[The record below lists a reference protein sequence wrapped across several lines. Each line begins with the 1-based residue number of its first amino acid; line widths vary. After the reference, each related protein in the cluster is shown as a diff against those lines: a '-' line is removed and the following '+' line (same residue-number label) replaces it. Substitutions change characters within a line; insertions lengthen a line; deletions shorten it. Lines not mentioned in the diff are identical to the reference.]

1 MFILSG
7 VRFVPLK
14 VEISL
19 NYTVTKKTTE
29 NRPFNE
35 GRAIARVRANTRPK
49 TIDEAVPERL
59 IARPGGRLLGCARC
73 FYFRIIS

>member
-1 MFILSG
+1 MGCIRCIRAQDSYRVAWSMFILSG

-29 NRPFNE
+29 NKLLPLTCFS
-35 GRAIARVRANTRPK
+35 IYMFS
-49 TIDEAVPERL
+49 ERKKRQPRSQGL
-59 IARPGGRLLGCARC
+59 FYYRL
-73 FYFRIIS
+73 